1 MLAVTKRVVE
11 KHTGTNNKTKH
22 KSEPDDSRPEKMEE
36 RTETTMTKNSKT
48 FSIRWMKNSLWIF
61 IIWPGQLQPFMH
73 VFVVLCLAACLCCHY
88 HFIISS
94 IPMDYVFF
102 FIFPFSN
109 WKILP
114 STIHGPV
121 NMNFITAK
129 CRNIFGIAFA
139 ARAKSIFDVQI
150 KDKNTN
156 KEDGQL
162 GSTWRADCQDY
173 TFFAHYYYF
182 WEETTVNSNN
192 TFSLL

>member
-73 VFVVLCLAACLCCHY
+73 LFVVFVPCLCCHY

-94 IPMDYVFF
+94 IPMDYVVFF
-102 FIFPFSN
+102 FILPFST
-109 WKILP
+109 WKIVP
-114 STIHGPV
+114 STIQGTM
-121 NMNFITAK
+121 NMDFTTAK
-129 CRNIFGIAFA
+129 CRNIFGIALA
-139 ARAKSIFDVQI
+139 ARASSIFDVQI
-150 KDKNTN
+150 RDKNTS
-156 KEDGQL
+156 KEDG
-162 GSTWRADCQDY
+162 
-173 TFFAHYYYF
+173 
-182 WEETTVNSNN
+182 
-192 TFSLL
+192 